1 MNSNT
6 DCRALAKEVILKCNL
21 IHETKL
27 YDVEHLIYYLQ
38 TRSTASNIYK
48 INKHYIYLFLVLIIY
63 NFIIDN
69 KIKEDKNQLVMENSP
84 SIYHICGLMPEDK
97 ASLAKIDEYIEMLY
111 DDMPKKVRG
120 SGFILKVTSDK
131 DNLEELSSS
140 GIIIIMYS
148 KYIFFRLYL

>member
-1 MNSNT
+1 MIHLKSLNSNT
-6 DCRALAKEVILKCNL
+6 DCRALAKEVIHKCNL

-38 TRSTASNIYK
+38 TRSTASKTSNK
-48 INKHYIYLFLVLIIY
+48 IL
-63 NFIIDN
+63 NFNFFTLNYYSIVDN
-69 KIKEDKNQLVMENSP
+69 KIKEDKSQLGLDNISSP
-84 SIYHICGLMPEDK
+84 SSIYHICGLMPDDK

-111 DDMPKKVRG
+111 DDMPQKVRG

-140 GIIIIMYS
+140 GIITFI
-148 KYIFFRLYL
+148 